1 MKLVTCPT
9 HFSEVLRYLF
19 VEEADKVATTMPNLS
34 VFEVFLNKRGRA
46 WTWRVCTTSG
56 NVVMRGSE
64 SSRPAANYKAY
75 RALFL
80 LLQSA
85 AYQSIPLPIAK
96 GRPGRSRPGNTDKI
110 AG

>member
-1 MKLVTCPT
+1 
-9 HFSEVLRYLF
+9 
-19 VEEADKVATTMPNLS
+19 
-34 VFEVFLNKRGRA
+34 
-46 WTWRVCTTSG
+46 
-56 NVVMRGSE
+56 MRGSE
-64 SSRPAANYKAY
+64 GSRPAANYKAY

-96 GRPGRSRPGNTDKI
+96 GRSRPGNTDKI

>member
-1 MKLVTCPT
+1 
-9 HFSEVLRYLF
+9 
-19 VEEADKVATTMPNLS
+19 
-34 VFEVFLNKRGRA
+34 
-46 WTWRVCTTSG
+46 
-56 NVVMRGSE
+56 MRGSE
-64 SSRPAANYKAY
+64 GSRPAANYKAY

-85 AYQSIPLPIAK
+85 AYQSISLSVAK

>member
-1 MKLVTCPT
+1 
-9 HFSEVLRYLF
+9 
-19 VEEADKVATTMPNLS
+19 
-34 VFEVFLNKRGRA
+34 
-46 WTWRVCTTSG
+46 
-56 NVVMRGSE
+56 MRGSE
-64 SSRPAANYKAY
+64 GSRPAANYKAY